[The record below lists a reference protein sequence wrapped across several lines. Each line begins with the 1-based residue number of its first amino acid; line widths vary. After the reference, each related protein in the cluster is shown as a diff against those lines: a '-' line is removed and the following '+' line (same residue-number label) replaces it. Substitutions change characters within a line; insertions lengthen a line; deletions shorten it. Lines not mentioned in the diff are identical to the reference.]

1 VQRILYFLARDFPER
16 INVCKIDELITHQ
29 QSTQC
34 KQSTQITLLPIVQ
47 LYTELM
53 SHLGGILSDTFID
66 GISLLTILTWRSD

>member
-29 QSTQC
+29 QSTQ
-34 KQSTQITLLPIVQ
+34 ITLLPIVQ

-53 SHLGGILSDTFID
+53 SHLGGILSDTFI
-66 GISLLTILTWRSD
+66 GSISLLTILTWRPD